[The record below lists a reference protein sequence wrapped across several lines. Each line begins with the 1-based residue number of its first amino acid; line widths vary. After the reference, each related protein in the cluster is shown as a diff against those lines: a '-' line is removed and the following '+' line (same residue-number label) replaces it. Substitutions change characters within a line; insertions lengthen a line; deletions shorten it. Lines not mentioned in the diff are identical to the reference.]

1 MLDRLANGCGRALTY
16 RLGRRG
22 FDSER
27 LLIALICSVR
37 PGLAKGERTA
47 GLNDPL
53 LASSAVRHGGGAD
66 AEGVSKTAQGV

>member
-1 MLDRLANGCGRALTY
+1 VLDRLATVFDRSLTY
-16 RLGRRG
+16 RLGRRSL
-22 FDSER
+22 DSER
-27 LLIALICSVR
+27 LFVALICSVR